1 MYLLYYIM
9 NDMQCLRILTVT
21 AACCLIAYLY
31 LCPEPTMTVISWNLF
46 FAALNIFQICCLMK
60 KRQQEKMKEIEVGE
74 DPGILVTG

>member
-1 MYLLYYIM
+1 
-9 NDMQCLRILTVT
+9 
-21 AACCLIAYLY
+21 
-31 LCPEPTMTVISWNLF
+31 MTVISWNLF